1 MMAEITEALESLG
14 RRASERGGGA
24 LPGSRE
30 AKMPH
35 RAEADLCALID
46 STDDIIW
53 SVDLEFRLT
62 TFNRTVERYFR
73 ENFDVRVELGM
84 RPEDLLPP
92 ARAARWPLLYERVLR
107 EGQVRIESIQA
118 DGSTSE
124 LTLNRVDIDG
134 ETVGISVFGKDVT
147 NQKAAE
153 KKYWDIF
160 DGALEGIFQVS
171 PESSPLRV
179 NRAMARM
186 LGYDSPE
193 DLLSKVDNVAH
204 QVWADEVER
213 ESHLRQLE
221 EDGEVLGFE
230 CHFKRKDG
238 SIIVVSLNTRKVC
251 GSDGQLL
258 CYEGFIID
266 ITKRKRAEIA
276 LYESLESLK
285 EAQAI
290 GALGSY
296 VLDVGSGWW
305 SSSDVM
311 DDIFG
316 IGKDYDHTVAGWTA
330 LVHPADR
337 AMMAAYFA
345 EEVIGKS
352 QAFNKEYRIVRQSDQ
367 VERWVHGRGRLE
379 FNAQGQPVKMGG
391 VIKDITERKLSE
403 LQLRESE
410 ERYRATFEQAPVG
423 IVHSSS
429 GGRIERC
436 NARFAEIIGYPAGEV
451 PGMTFEQL
459 TPPEDMAETRA
470 ALAPLLRG
478 EANSVSW
485 EKRYIRKNGTLTWV
499 RNTTTAQH
507 DGGVSS
513 DKHIAIVED
522 ITERKRTEMQLQESE
537 ERYRST
543 FEQAGVGILHI
554 AFDGKIVRC
563 NARFAEIIGY
573 TAEELSGMTFQQIT
587 APEDIGSSLN
597 VLEYMSS
604 DTHNSSSWEKRY
616 IRKDGT
622 PVWVR
627 VTISTLRDGEGR
639 PLHYIALIED
649 IQARKAAEERLAATK
664 EALQVSEERY
674 RTVFQTSQDCISIS
688 HAEDG
693 RFVDVN
699 PTFLSMFGYEREEVI
714 GRTALELNI
723 WTGPEDRL
731 KLVNA
736 LQGSVCRD
744 ISLQFARRNGERFW
758 ALLSGARIDLDGIP
772 SFLLVVRDISDAKTA
787 AEALRV
793 SEERYRTAFQTSL
806 DSININRLSDG
817 MYIDCNQAFLDT
829 LGYSREE
836 VIGKTSLEMGV
847 WADGRDRQNMVEMV
861 RQQASCRGLE
871 VQFRKKKGEYFW
883 GQMSAS
889 PMEIDGVACILTV
902 TRDLSQSKAAES
914 EIRSLAFYDLLTGL
928 PNRRLLLER
937 LRQALAASG
946 RSGHSQALLLV
957 DLDNF
962 KTLNE
967 TLGHETG
974 DLLLQEAARRV
985 VACAHEGDMVC
996 RLGGDE
1002 FVVMLEDLSEVAE
1015 EAAAK
1020 ARAVGEKIL
1029 ALVGQPY
1036 LIEEREC
1043 RMTASIGITVFGN
1056 RENSTDAI
1064 MQQTDIALDQAKAAG
1079 RNSMRFFSPDLQAAV
1094 NARATLEEELRQAIK
1109 TQQFLLYYQ
1118 PQVERGRL
1126 TGTEALIR
1134 WQHPRRGLVPPDE
1147 FIPLAEESRLI
1158 LPLGDWVLQAACA
1171 QIALWAKRR
1180 NTAHLTLA
1188 VNISALQFR
1197 QPEFVETVL
1206 AALERTG
1213 ANPKKLKL
1221 ELTESILV
1229 ENIEEVIIKMTEL
1242 KSHGLSFSL
1251 DDFGTGYS
1259 SLAYL
1264 KRLPLDQLKI
1274 DRAFVRDMLVDATS
1288 GAIAQTILSLGDAM
1302 GLSVVAEGVES
1313 EEQRGFLAGLGCTS
1327 FQGYLFSR
1335 ALPLDAFE
1343 AYLKGFNRPSA
1354 RDRK

>member
-1 MMAEITEALESLG
+1 
-14 RRASERGGGA
+14 
-24 LPGSRE
+24 
-30 AKMPH
+30 
-35 RAEADLCALID
+35 
-46 STDDIIW
+46 
-53 SVDLEFRLT
+53 
-62 TFNRTVERYFR
+62 
-73 ENFDVRVELGM
+73 
-84 RPEDLLPP
+84 
-92 ARAARWPLLYERVLR
+92 
-107 EGQVRIESIQA
+107 
-118 DGSTSE
+118 
-124 LTLNRVDIDG
+124 
-134 ETVGISVFGKDVT
+134 
-147 NQKAAE
+147 
-153 KKYWDIF
+153 
-160 DGALEGIFQVS
+160 
-171 PESSPLRV
+171 
-179 NRAMARM
+179 
-186 LGYDSPE
+186 
-193 DLLSKVDNVAH
+193 
-204 QVWADEVER
+204 
-213 ESHLRQLE
+213 
-221 EDGEVLGFE
+221 
-230 CHFKRKDG
+230 
-238 SIIVVSLNTRKVC
+238 
-251 GSDGQLL
+251 
-258 CYEGFIID
+258 
-266 ITKRKRAEIA
+266 
-276 LYESLESLK
+276 
-285 EAQAI
+285 
-290 GALGSY
+290 
-296 VLDVGSGWW
+296 
-305 SSSDVM
+305 
-311 DDIFG
+311 
-316 IGKDYDHTVAGWTA
+316 
-330 LVHPADR
+330 
-337 AMMAAYFA
+337 
-345 EEVIGKS
+345 
-352 QAFNKEYRIVRQSDQ
+352 
-367 VERWVHGRGRLE
+367 
-379 FNAQGQPVKMGG
+379 
-391 VIKDITERKLSE
+391 
-403 LQLRESE
+403 
-410 ERYRATFEQAPVG
+410 
-423 IVHSSS
+423 
-429 GGRIERC
+429 
-436 NARFAEIIGYPAGEV
+436 
-451 PGMTFEQL
+451 
-459 TPPEDMAETRA
+459 
-470 ALAPLLRG
+470 
-478 EANSVSW
+478 
-485 EKRYIRKNGTLTWV
+485 
-499 RNTTTAQH
+499 
-507 DGGVSS
+507 
-513 DKHIAIVED
+513 
-522 ITERKRTEMQLQESE
+522 
-537 ERYRST
+537 
-543 FEQAGVGILHI
+543 
-554 AFDGKIVRC
+554 
-563 NARFAEIIGY
+563 
-573 TAEELSGMTFQQIT
+573 MTFQQIT

-914 EIRSLAFYDLLTGL
+914 EIRSLAFYDPLTGL